1 MNDEYSIDNPEGR
14 QLAKILLTVAYG
26 YFSNVVNRENY
37 KIHTTERSENF
48 DEEIDEQDDW

>member
-14 QLAKILLTVAYG
+14 QLAKILLAAAYG